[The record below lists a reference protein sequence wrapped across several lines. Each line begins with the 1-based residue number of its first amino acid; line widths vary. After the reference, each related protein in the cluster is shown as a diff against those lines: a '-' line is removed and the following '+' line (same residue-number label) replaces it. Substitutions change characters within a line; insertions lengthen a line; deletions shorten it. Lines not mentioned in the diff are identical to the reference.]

1 MKKGRDC
8 VVSEI
13 RKTGGLVGGGI
24 MSIKIL
30 KQLKINLVKYNP
42 DLCLSVLM
50 LSSRLAI
57 F

>member
-13 RKTGGLVGGGI
+13 GKTGGLVGAGI

-30 KQLKINLVKYNP
+30 KQLKINFVKYNP